1 MEKRILF
8 EVENLEVQKLMNSSD
23 GAMEERLESMESL
36 LRQVATQQ
44 TLEKIETK
52 VDKMSAH
59 SSKLFGMMQG
69 GHNGAQSVP

>member
-1 MEKRILF
+1 M
-8 EVENLEVQKLMNSSD
+8 SSSY
-23 GAMEERLESMESL
+23 GAMATDPAGTLEERLESMESL

-69 GHNGAQSVP
+69 GHNGA